1 MRASEF
7 EFRHRFWIIFALFWA
22 GFLVYSIQHANLAV
36 VLLHAVSP
44 GAEKSENALRAVFG
58 FAALLGIL
66 AGALRTWASA
76 YLRSDVVHDTAL
88 RTEGLVAD
96 GPFRF
101 VRNPLYL
108 GNILLAFGMALLM
121 SPLGAFLV
129 VFGQTFFL
137 VRLIRREEWELLH
150 SEGERFSAYR
160 AAVPMLVP
168 SLVPRVPSGR
178 TEPHWVEGLVGESF
192 SWILAL
198 AMVAFALT
206 LNSRIIP
213 YFVGVGF
220 IVYWL
225 LFVGWKKRGRAAA
238 RPEKAAG

>member
-1 MRASEF
+1 M
-7 EFRHRFWIIFALFWA
+7 L
-22 GFLVYSIQHANLAV
+22 
-36 VLLHAVSP
+36 LLHTISP
-44 GAEKSENALRAVFG
+44 GAEKNDAALRAVFG
-58 FAALLGIL
+58 FAALIGIL
-66 AGALRTWASA
+66 AAALRTWASA
-76 YLRSDVVHDTAL
+76 YLRSDIVHDTAL

-108 GNILLAFGMALLM
+108 GNILLSLGMALLM
-121 SPLGAFLV
+121 SPVGALVV

-137 VRLIRREEWELLH
+137 VRLIKREEWELLH
-150 SEGERFSAYR
+150 SEGDRFAAYR

-178 TEPHWVEGLVGESF
+178 TEPHFVEGLVGESF

-213 YFVGVGF
+213 WFVGVGF

-225 LFVGWKKRGRAAA
+225 LFVVWKKRGRPAA
-238 RPEKAAG
+238 RTEEAGG